1 MAYDTPRVSIVLR
14 TKNEQA
20 RLRGTLESIF
30 AQDYVDGF
38 EVVVVDSGSTDNT
51 LNILRAY
58 QVRLIEIPCQQF
70 SYGRALNVGI
80 EAGYGSLSVLVSA
93 HATPGD
99 RRWLKYLTAPFES
112 ELIAGVHGR
121 QIPWPDCNP
130 LARRDLGGQFGLE
143 RKSSRDDASFSSAN
157 CAIRKAIWAAI
168 PYDESMPG
176 VEDRA
181 WAKRVQQLGYC
192 IAYEPQATVFHSHNE
207 TCAQMFRRSRREW
220 YGRSQIDPV
229 FYHTPRF
236 RFVQSF
242 QRDVL
247 EDFEYVRMHQESK
260 RWLYRSLGYRCA
272 QYIGFFV
279 ASLQIRR
286 SGVRP

>member
-1 MAYDTPRVSIVLR
+1 MANSIPRVSIIIR

-20 RLRGTLESIF
+20 RLKATLDSIF
-30 AQDYVDGF
+30 AQDYVEGL

-58 QVRLIEIPCQQF
+58 QVRLIEMPSHQF
-70 SYGRALNVGI
+70 TYGRALNVGI
-80 EAGYGSLSVLVSA
+80 EAGIGSLSVLVSA
-93 HATPGD
+93 HATPAD
-99 RRWLKYLTAPFES
+99 RKWLKNLTVPFENQ
-112 ELIAGVHGR
+112 LIAGVHGR

-130 LARRDLGGQFGLE
+130 LARRDLDGQFGLE
-143 RKSSRDDASFSSAN
+143 RTISHDDATFSSAN
-157 CAIRKAIWAAI
+157 CAIRKDIWAAI

-181 WAKRVQQLGYC
+181 WAKRVQQVGYY
-192 IAYEPQATVFHSHNE
+192 IAYEPKAAVFHSHNE
-207 TCAQMFRRSRREW
+207 SYVQMFRRSRREW

-229 FYHTPRF
+229 FYHTPRV
-236 RFVQSF
+236 RLLQSF

-247 EDFEYVRMHQESK
+247 KDFKYVRIHQESK

-272 QYIGFFV
+272 QYVGFLV

-286 SGVRP
+286 KGSTS